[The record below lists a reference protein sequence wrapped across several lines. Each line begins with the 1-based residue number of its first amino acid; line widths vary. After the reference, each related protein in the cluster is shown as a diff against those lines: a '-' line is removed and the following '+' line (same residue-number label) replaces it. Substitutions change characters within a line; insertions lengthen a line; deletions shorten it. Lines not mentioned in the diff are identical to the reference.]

1 MLFTV
6 IEGDVTIRSGGVE
19 LAVEDATALPA
30 STRGFIGV
38 GYDGTNTRFIRVD
51 ASGYQVFVGA
61 GVAGTPAGGVVSVQG
76 VSGGQPVPVSQ
87 NGPPWKVEGTDAD
100 GAPPTENPV
109 LAAGW
114 DGTNVETLKTNSAGR
129 LQQVLFDDAGNEHIG
144 QKVVDDSIPVTMA
157 SDQEPIAITFTA
169 PQARTGVSHAT
180 LTVGSPTAGTL
191 IPVRATTYT
200 EPSSEAQRSFASDDS
215 NDTAAGTGARTVEFT
230 YFDNTGD
237 GPFTGEVTLAGTTP
251 VDTTETDI
259 RFIEKIRVKTVGS
272 TGANEGT
279 ISIYSATAGGGT
291 VIGSIGVGSVL
302 AGIGD
307 SETLWAHHYVP
318 TGWTVQLAVLT
329 VALQSGGTGTTGL
342 YLIKSCYPLVA
353 DSAEFI
359 EGGYLLLPGSFQ
371 RSYQFTGTVE
381 GFARLLC
388 YAIPG
393 VNNTTMNAAFDWSEV
408 PSP

>member
-1 MLFTV
+1 MAENPYAVLV
-6 IEGDVTIRSGGVE
+6 DGVNEVE
-19 LAVEDATALPA
+19 LAAANAAALPA
-30 STRGFIGV
+30 NTRGFIGV
-38 GYDGTNTRFIRVD
+38 GYDGSNTRFMLVD
-51 ASGYQVFVGA
+51 SGGRQVAVGA
-61 GVAGTPAGGVVSVQG
+61 A
-76 VSGGQPVPVSQ
+76 
-87 NGPPWKVEGTDAD
+87 AD
-100 GAPPTENPV
+100 GAVPVGNPLLV
-109 LAAGW
+109 AGW
-114 DGTNVETLKTNSAGR
+114 DGTNVETLKTNDAGR
-129 LQQVLFDDAGNEHIG
+129 LQQVLYDDAGNELLG
-144 QKVVDDSIPVTMA
+144 PKVKAESIPVTMA
-157 SDQEPIAITFTA
+157 SNQDPIAITFTA

-180 LTVGSPTAGTL
+180 LEVGSPTAGTL

-200 EPSSEAQRSFASDDS
+200 EPSAAAQRSFASDDS
-215 NDTAAGTGARTVEFT
+215 NDTAAGTGARTVEFI
-230 YFDNTGD
+230 YFDGSGN
-237 GPFTGEVTLAGTTP
+237 GPYTGEVTLDGTNP

-259 RFIEKIRVKTVGS
+259 RFIEKMRVKTVGS
-272 TGANEGT
+272 TGTNEGT
-279 ISIYSATAGGGT
+279 ISMYSATAGGGT

-408 PSP
+408 PTT